1 MTGAGRSGP
10 DDPARRRHR
19 RRHRRRDPIT
29 ALVLRLTIVTVAVLL
44 LAAGAASW
52 LALRSFDP
60 LFQPELAR
68 KAQTVGGL
76 IVAQIDRGLGV
87 GIPLD
92 RMAGLDALL
101 SAEVGR
107 HDDIAYI
114 AVTDPDGR
122 IVAAAGSPLD
132 GLDGHAAV
140 PAGRLGGPADG
151 RLARGF
157 VDVAQPL
164 AVGGQGGGQGGW
176 PGASAGMLHLGI
188 DAAFL
193 AKASTDLALDVLSV
207 VIVSVLLIFEV
218 LQLVVNLAMR
228 RALTLRLLADR
239 VEEGDFRAALPQ
251 ASDPAETTGDRAVES
266 GLRAALDRVNDR
278 HAGLAA
284 QVAELRRRLG
294 ADDPRVG
301 RAEAGLA
308 ALAGRF
314 RFREAGAAEPPPLNL
329 VFLRLPVFLFC
340 LSEELS
346 RPFLPAYAK
355 SFAGELPW
363 LTPDMVVSL
372 PITLFM
378 LVWALSQPG
387 GARLSERWG
396 RARSF
401 TIGALLGAVSL
412 ALTAG
417 AGSLYELMLWRC
429 LTALGYGLVL
439 ITAQG
444 IVVDHTTPRNQA
456 AGMAMFIGA
465 LLAAGVCG
473 PVGGG
478 IIADRIGFRATFLLG
493 AVLALGAGLS
503 VSLLLL
509 RGRSTARRPD
519 GAGMRPALG
528 SALPLFRDLR
538 FSALMVL
545 SAIPTKIAA
554 TAFLFC
560 LVPLM
565 LTADGA
571 SKAEIGRVQMM
582 YFVAFILVSP
592 LAAGLSDRWQAR
604 RGFIAAG
611 GIGTLASCL
620 PILVTQAPWGA
631 PLAISLFG
639 LSQALV
645 GAPQLTL
652 VSQIA
657 RDGGLP
663 ETAAIGWYRLIE
675 RLGGA
680 LGPVAAMGV
689 AVATSYREAMLGI
702 GLLCGASAL
711 LFWILFRTRRPAAPA
726 VRPQEA

>member
-1 MTGAGRSGP
+1 MS
-10 DDPARRRHR
+10 DPTPNNPTKPAAKPAK
-19 RRHRRRDPIT
+19 RRDPIS
-29 ALVLRLTIVTVAVLL
+29 ALVLRLTIVTVAILL

-52 LALRSFDP
+52 LSLRSFDP

-76 IVAQIDRGLGV
+76 MGAQIDRGLGV
-87 GIPLD
+87 RIPLD

-101 SAEVGR
+101 AAEVER

-114 AVTDPDGR
+114 AVTDPAGR
-122 IVAAAGSPLD
+122 IVAAAGGPLAGITALSPD
-132 GLDGHAAV
+132 
-140 PAGRLGGPADG
+140 RLTGPADG

-157 VDVAQPL
+157 VDVERPL
-164 AVGGQGGGQGGW
+164 GDPASPAGALHVGVD
-176 PGASAGMLHLGI
+176 S
-188 DAAFL
+188 AFL

-228 RALTLRLLADR
+228 RVLTLRLLADR
-239 VEEGDFRAALPQ
+239 AEEGDFRATLPEIPGPL
-251 ASDPAETTGDRAVES
+251 AATEDRALES
-266 GLRAALDRVNDR
+266 GVRTALDGVNAR
-278 HAGLAA
+278 YAGLAA
-284 QVAELRRRLG
+284 RVAELRRRLG
-294 ADDPRVG
+294 GDDPRVG
-301 RAEAGLA
+301 RAEAGLS
-308 ALAGRF
+308 ALARRF
-314 RFREAGAAEPPPLNL
+314 RFRDPDTTRPPPTPLNL

-355 SFAGELPW
+355 SFAGEVPW

-378 LVWALSQPG
+378 LIWALSQPG
-387 GARLSERWG
+387 GARFSERWG
-396 RARSF
+396 RSRAF
-401 TIGALLGAVSL
+401 TIGALLGSVSL
-412 ALTAG
+412 ALTAF
-417 AGSLYELMLWRC
+417 AGSLAELMLWRC

-444 IVVDHTTPRNQA
+444 IVIDHTTPRNRA

-473 PVGGG
+473 PVSGG
-478 IIADRIGFRATFLLG
+478 IIADQVGFRATFLLG
-493 AVLALGAGLS
+493 ALLALGSGLS

-509 RGRSTARRPD
+509 RGR
-519 GAGMRPALG
+519 GAAQSAASAAARPAMG
-528 SALPLFRDLR
+528 SALPLFRDFR

-545 SAIPTKIAA
+545 SAIPTKIAS

-560 LVPLM
+560 LVPLL

-592 LAAGLSDRWQAR
+592 LAASLSDRWQAR
-604 RGFIAAG
+604 RGFIALG

-620 PILVTQAPWGA
+620 PIVATEALWGP
-631 PLAISLFG
+631 PLAIALFG
-639 LSQALV
+639 LAQALV

-680 LGPVAAMGV
+680 LGPVTAMAV

-711 LFWILFRTRRPAAPA
+711 LFWILFRTGRPATPA
-726 VRPQEA
+726 ARPQEA

>member
-1 MTGAGRSGP
+1 MTPAGHP
-10 DDPARRRHR
+10 NQRRRH
-19 RRHRRRDPIT
+19 DPVA

-52 LALRSFDP
+52 LSLRSFDR
-60 LFQPELAR
+60 LFQPELGR
-68 KAQTVGGL
+68 KAQTVGNM

-87 GIPLD
+87 RIPLD

-101 SAEVGR
+101 AAEVGR

-114 AVTDPDGR
+114 AVTDPAGR
-122 IVAAAGSPLD
+122 VVAAAGRPLD
-132 GLDGHAAV
+132 GIVSTNSPMPADRLEG
-140 PAGRLGGPADG
+140 PAGG
-151 RLARGF
+151 RLAPGF

-164 AVGGQGGGQGGW
+164 GQALSTTR
-176 PGASAGMLHLGI
+176 PGAGTLHLGI
-188 DAAFL
+188 DSAFL
-193 AKASTDLALDVLSV
+193 AKASTDLALDLLSV
-207 VIVSVLLIFEV
+207 VIVSVLLTFEV
-218 LQLVVNLAMR
+218 LQLVVVLVMR
-228 RALTLRLLADR
+228 RALTLRQLDER
-239 VEEGDFRAALPQ
+239 VEEGDFRATLP
-251 ASDPAETTGDRAVES
+251 AGAPPGPTGDRALEDGV
-266 GLRAALDRVNDR
+266 RTALDRVNAR
-278 HAGLAA
+278 YAGLAA
-284 QVAELRRRLG
+284 QMGELRRRLLDAG
-294 ADDPRVG
+294 VSVDDPRIG

-308 ALAGRF
+308 ALSRRF
-314 RFREAGAAEPPPLNL
+314 RFREAGAAPPPPLNL

-355 SFAGELPW
+355 SFAGEVPW
-363 LTPDMVVSL
+363 LTPDFVVSL

-378 LVWALSQPG
+378 LIWALSQPG
-387 GARLSERWG
+387 GARFSERWG

-401 TIGALLGAVSL
+401 TIGALLGAVGL

-417 AGSLYELMLWRC
+417 AGSLAELMLWRG

-444 IVVDHTTPRNQA
+444 IVVDHTTPRNRA
-456 AGMAMFIGA
+456 TGMAMFIGA

-478 IIADRIGFRATFLLG
+478 IIADRVGIRATFLLG
-493 AVLALGAGLS
+493 AVLALAAGLS
-503 VSLLLL
+503 VGLML
-509 RGRSTARRPD
+509 RGRVAACRPA
-519 GAGMRPALG
+519 GAGTGTGAGQGAGADMRPAMG
-528 SALPLFRDLR
+528 SVLPLFRDLR

-545 SAIPTKIAA
+545 SAVPTKIAS

-582 YFVAFILVSP
+582 YFVAFILISP
-592 LAAGLSDRWQAR
+592 LVAGLSDRWQAR

-620 PILVTQAPWGA
+620 PIVVTQAPWGA
-631 PLAISLFG
+631 PLAVALFG

-663 ETAAIGWYRLIE
+663 ETAAIGWYRLVE

-680 LGPVAAMGV
+680 LGPVAAMTV

-702 GLLCGASAL
+702 GLLCGASAVV
-711 LFWILFRTRRPAAPA
+711 FWILFRTRRPAAPA
-726 VRPQEA
+726 ARPQEA

>member
-1 MTGAGRSGP
+1 MTGKGKSSAAKAA
-10 DDPARRRHR
+10 PARQ
-19 RRHRRRDPIT
+19 RDPIS

-44 LAAGAASW
+44 VAAGAASW
-52 LALRSFDP
+52 LSLRSFDP

-76 IVAQIDRGLGV
+76 LAAQIDRGLGV
-87 GIPLD
+87 RIPLD

-101 SAEVGR
+101 AAEVDR

-114 AVTDPDGR
+114 AVTDPAGR
-122 IVAAAGSPLD
+122 IVATAGKPLA
-132 GLDGHAAV
+132 GLSSV
-140 PAGRLGGPADG
+140 PAGRLSGPADG
-151 RLARGF
+151 RLVSGF
-157 VDVAQPL
+157 VDVENPL
-164 AVGGQGGGQGGW
+164 GGT
-176 PGASAGMLHLGI
+176 GASAGALHVGI
-188 DAAFL
+188 DSAFL

-228 RALTLRLLADR
+228 RVLTLRLLADR
-239 VEEGDFRAALPQ
+239 AEEGDFRATLPVAPEPAGPQ
-251 ASDPAETTGDRAVES
+251 AAGANDDRALEGGV
-266 GLRAALDRVNDR
+266 RAALDGVNAR

-284 QVAELRRRLG
+284 RVAELRSRLG
-294 ADDPRVG
+294 DDDPRVG

-308 ALAGRF
+308 ALASRF
-314 RFREAGAAEPPPLNL
+314 RFRDPQSATPPPTPLNL

-355 SFAGELPW
+355 SFAGEVPW

-378 LVWALSQPG
+378 LIWALSQPG
-387 GARLSERWG
+387 GARFSERWG

-401 TIGALLGAVSL
+401 TIGALVGSVSL
-412 ALTAG
+412 ALTAY
-417 AGSLYELMLWRC
+417 AGSLFELMLWRC

-444 IVVDHTTPRNQA
+444 IVVDHTTPRNRA

-478 IIADRIGFRATFLLG
+478 IIADQAGFRATFLLG
-493 AVLALGAGLS
+493 AVLALGSGLS

-509 RGRSTARRPD
+509 RGRSA
-519 GAGMRPALG
+519 ARPAGAAPRPAMG
-528 SALPLFRDLR
+528 SALPLFRDFR

-545 SAIPTKIAA
+545 SAIPTKIAS

-560 LVPLM
+560 LVPLL

-571 SKAEIGRVQMM
+571 TKAEIGRVQMM

-592 LAAGLSDRWQAR
+592 LAASLSDRWQAR

-620 PILVTQAPWGA
+620 PIVATQALWGP
-631 PLAISLFG
+631 PLAIALFG

-657 RDGGLP
+657 REGGLQ

-680 LGPVAAMGV
+680 LGPVTAMAV

-711 LFWILFRTRRPAAPA
+711 LFWILFRTGRPATPA
-726 VRPQEA
+726 TRPQEA

>member
-1 MTGAGRSGP
+1 MTGKGQSSAAKAA
-10 DDPARRRHR
+10 PARQ
-19 RRHRRRDPIT
+19 RDPIS

-44 LAAGAASW
+44 VAAGAASW
-52 LALRSFDP
+52 LSLRSFDP

-76 IVAQIDRGLGV
+76 LAAQIDRGLGV
-87 GIPLD
+87 RIPLD

-101 SAEVGR
+101 AAEVDR

-114 AVTDPDGR
+114 AVTDPAGR
-122 IVAAAGSPLD
+122 IVATAGKPLA
-132 GLDGHAAV
+132 GLSSV
-140 PAGRLGGPADG
+140 PAGQLSGPADG
-151 RLARGF
+151 RLVSGF
-157 VDVAQPL
+157 VDVENPL
-164 AVGGQGGGQGGW
+164 GGT
-176 PGASAGMLHLGI
+176 GAAAGALHVGI
-188 DAAFL
+188 DSAFL

-228 RALTLRLLADR
+228 RVLTLRLLADR
-239 VEEGDFRAALPQ
+239 AEEGDFRATLPVIAEPAGTQ
-251 ASDPAETTGDRAVES
+251 AAGANDDRALEGGV
-266 GLRAALDRVNDR
+266 RAALDSVNAR

-284 QVAELRRRLG
+284 RVAELRHRLG
-294 ADDPRVG
+294 NDDPRVD

-314 RFREAGAAEPPPLNL
+314 RFRDPQSATPPPTPLNL

-355 SFAGELPW
+355 SFAGEVPW

-378 LVWALSQPG
+378 LIWALSQPG
-387 GARLSERWG
+387 GARFSERWG

-401 TIGALLGAVSL
+401 TIGALLGSVSL
-412 ALTAG
+412 ALTAY
-417 AGSLYELMLWRC
+417 AGSLFELMLWRC

-444 IVVDHTTPRNQA
+444 IVVDHTTPRNRA

-478 IIADRIGFRATFLLG
+478 IIADQAGFRATFLLG
-493 AVLALGAGLS
+493 AVLALGSGLS

-509 RGRSTARRPD
+509 RGRSA
-519 GAGMRPALG
+519 ARPAGAAPRPAMG
-528 SALPLFRDLR
+528 SALPLFRDFR

-545 SAIPTKIAA
+545 SAIPTKIAS

-560 LVPLM
+560 LVPLL

-571 SKAEIGRVQMM
+571 TKAEIGRVQMM

-592 LAAGLSDRWQAR
+592 LAASLSDRWQAR

-620 PILVTQAPWGA
+620 PIVATQALWGP
-631 PLAISLFG
+631 PLAIALFG

-657 RDGGLP
+657 REGGLQ

-680 LGPVAAMGV
+680 LGPVTAMAV

-711 LFWILFRTRRPAAPA
+711 LFWILFRTGRPATPA
-726 VRPQEA
+726 TRPQEA

>member
-1 MTGAGRSGP
+1 MTGKGQSSAAKAA
-10 DDPARRRHR
+10 PARQ
-19 RRHRRRDPIT
+19 RDPIS

-44 LAAGAASW
+44 VAAGAASW
-52 LALRSFDP
+52 LSLRSFDP

-76 IVAQIDRGLGV
+76 LAAQIDRGLGV
-87 GIPLD
+87 RIPLD

-101 SAEVGR
+101 AAEVDR

-114 AVTDPDGR
+114 AVTDPSGR
-122 IVAAAGSPLD
+122 IVATAGKPLA
-132 GLDGHAAV
+132 GLSSV
-140 PAGRLGGPADG
+140 PAGRLSGPADG
-151 RLARGF
+151 RLVSGF
-157 VDVAQPL
+157 VDVENPL
-164 AVGGQGGGQGGW
+164 GGT
-176 PGASAGMLHLGI
+176 GASAGALHVGI
-188 DAAFL
+188 DSAFL

-228 RALTLRLLADR
+228 RVLTLRLLADR
-239 VEEGDFRAALPQ
+239 AEEGDFRATLPVIPEPAGMQ
-251 ASDPAETTGDRAVES
+251 AVGANDDRALEGGV
-266 GLRAALDRVNDR
+266 RAALDSVNDR

-284 QVAELRRRLG
+284 RVAELRRRLG
-294 ADDPRVG
+294 NDDPRVD

-308 ALAGRF
+308 ALASRF
-314 RFREAGAAEPPPLNL
+314 RFRDPQSATPPPTPLNL

-355 SFAGELPW
+355 SFAGEVPW

-378 LVWALSQPG
+378 LIWALSQPG
-387 GARLSERWG
+387 GARFSERWG

-401 TIGALLGAVSL
+401 TIGALLGSVSL
-412 ALTAG
+412 ALTAY
-417 AGSLYELMLWRC
+417 AGSLFELMLWRC

-444 IVVDHTTPRNQA
+444 IVVDHTTPRNRA

-478 IIADRIGFRATFLLG
+478 IIADQAGFRATFLLG
-493 AVLALGAGLS
+493 AVLALGSGLS

-509 RGRSTARRPD
+509 RGRSA
-519 GAGMRPALG
+519 ARPASAAARPAMG
-528 SALPLFRDLR
+528 SALPLFRDFR

-545 SAIPTKIAA
+545 SAIPTKIAS

-560 LVPLM
+560 LVPLL

-571 SKAEIGRVQMM
+571 TKAEIGRVQMM

-592 LAAGLSDRWQAR
+592 LAASLSDRWQAR

-620 PILVTQAPWGA
+620 PIVATQALWGP
-631 PLAISLFG
+631 PLAIALFG

-657 RDGGLP
+657 REGGLQ

-680 LGPVAAMGV
+680 LGPVTAMAV

-711 LFWILFRTRRPAAPA
+711 LFWILFRTGRPATPA
-726 VRPQEA
+726 TRPQEA

>member
-1 MTGAGRSGP
+1 MS
-10 DDPARRRHR
+10 DPAPNNPMKSAAKPAK
-19 RRHRRRDPIT
+19 RRDPIS

-52 LALRSFDP
+52 LSLRSFDP

-76 IVAQIDRGLGV
+76 MGAQIDRGLGV
-87 GIPLD
+87 RIPLD

-101 SAEVGR
+101 AAEVER

-114 AVTDPDGR
+114 AVTDPAGR
-122 IVAAAGSPLD
+122 IVAAAGGPLAGITALSPD
-132 GLDGHAAV
+132 
-140 PAGRLGGPADG
+140 RLTGPADG

-157 VDVAQPL
+157 VDVQRPL
-164 AVGGQGGGQGGW
+164 GDPASPAGALHVGVD
-176 PGASAGMLHLGI
+176 S
-188 DAAFL
+188 AFL

-228 RALTLRLLADR
+228 RVLTLRLLADR
-239 VEEGDFRAALPQ
+239 AEEGDFRATLPEIPGPL
-251 ASDPAETTGDRAVES
+251 AATEDRALES
-266 GLRAALDRVNDR
+266 GVRTALDGVNAR
-278 HAGLAA
+278 YAGLAA
-284 QVAELRRRLG
+284 RVAELRRRLG
-294 ADDPRVG
+294 GDDPRVG
-301 RAEAGLA
+301 RAEAGLS
-308 ALAGRF
+308 ALARRF
-314 RFREAGAAEPPPLNL
+314 RFRDPDTTRPPPTPLNL

-355 SFAGELPW
+355 SFAGEVPW

-378 LVWALSQPG
+378 LIWALSQPG
-387 GARLSERWG
+387 GARFSERWG
-396 RARSF
+396 RSRAF
-401 TIGALLGAVSL
+401 TIGALLGSVSL
-412 ALTAG
+412 ALTAF
-417 AGSLYELMLWRC
+417 AGSLAELMLWRC

-444 IVVDHTTPRNQA
+444 IVIDHTTPRNRA
-456 AGMAMFIGA
+456 GGMAMFIGA

-473 PVGGG
+473 PVSGG
-478 IIADRIGFRATFLLG
+478 IIADQVGFRATFLLG
-493 AVLALGAGLS
+493 ALLALGSGLS

-509 RGRSTARRPD
+509 RGR
-519 GAGMRPALG
+519 GAAQSAASAAARPAMG
-528 SALPLFRDLR
+528 SALPLFRDFR

-545 SAIPTKIAA
+545 SAIPTKIAS

-560 LVPLM
+560 LVPLL

-571 SKAEIGRVQMM
+571 SKSEIGRVQMM

-592 LAAGLSDRWQAR
+592 LAASLSDRWQAR
-604 RGFIAAG
+604 RGFIALG

-620 PILVTQAPWGA
+620 PIVATEALWGP
-631 PLAISLFG
+631 PLAIALFG
-639 LSQALV
+639 LAQALV

-680 LGPVAAMGV
+680 LGPVTAMAV
-689 AVATSYREAMLGI
+689 AVATSYREAMLSI

-711 LFWILFRTRRPAAPA
+711 LFWILFRTGRPATPA
-726 VRPQEA
+726 ARPQEA

>member
-1 MTGAGRSGP
+1 MS
-10 DDPARRRHR
+10 DPARDTSAKPSANSTAKPA
-19 RRHRRRDPIT
+19 RRRDPIS

-52 LALRSFDP
+52 LSLRSFDP

-68 KAQTVGGL
+68 KAQTVGDLMG
-76 IVAQIDRGLGV
+76 AQIDRGLGV
-87 GIPLD
+87 RIPLD

-101 SAEVGR
+101 AAEVER

-114 AVTDPDGR
+114 AVTGPDGR
-122 IVAAAGSPLD
+122 IVAAAGGPLAGITALSPD
-132 GLDGHAAV
+132 
-140 PAGRLGGPADG
+140 RLTGPADG

-157 VDVAQPL
+157 VDVQRPL
-164 AVGGQGGGQGGW
+164 GDTGNPAGALHVGVD
-176 PGASAGMLHLGI
+176 S
-188 DAAFL
+188 AFL

-228 RALTLRLLADR
+228 RVLTLRLLADR
-239 VEEGDFRAALPQ
+239 AEEGDFRATLPEIPGPLA
-251 ASDPAETTGDRAVES
+251 ASEDRALES
-266 GLRAALDRVNDR
+266 GVRAALDGVNAR
-278 HAGLAA
+278 YAGLAA
-284 QVAELRRRLG
+284 RVAELRRRLG
-294 ADDPRVG
+294 GDDPRIG
-301 RAEAGLA
+301 RAEAGLS
-308 ALAGRF
+308 ALARRF
-314 RFREAGAAEPPPLNL
+314 RFRDPDSARPPPTPLNL

-355 SFAGELPW
+355 SFAGEVPW
-363 LTPDMVVSL
+363 LTPDLVVSL

-378 LVWALSQPG
+378 LIWALSQPG
-387 GARLSERWG
+387 GARFSERWG
-396 RARSF
+396 RSRAF
-401 TIGALLGAVSL
+401 TIGALLGSVSL
-412 ALTAG
+412 ALTAF
-417 AGSLYELMLWRC
+417 AGSLAELMLWRC

-444 IVVDHTTPRNQA
+444 IVIDHTTPRNRA

-473 PVGGG
+473 PVSGG
-478 IIADRIGFRATFLLG
+478 IIADQIGFRATFLLG
-493 AVLALGAGLS
+493 ALLALGSGLS

-509 RGRSTARRPD
+509 RGRGAAQSPA
-519 GAGMRPALG
+519 GAGAARPAMG
-528 SALPLFRDLR
+528 SALPLFRDVR

-545 SAIPTKIAA
+545 SAIPTKIAS

-560 LVPLM
+560 LVPLL

-592 LAAGLSDRWQAR
+592 LAASLSDRWQAR

-620 PILVTQAPWGA
+620 PIIATQSLWGP
-631 PLAISLFG
+631 PLAIALFG

-680 LGPVAAMGV
+680 LGPVTAMAV
-689 AVATSYREAMLGI
+689 AVATSYREAMLSI

-711 LFWILFRTRRPAAPA
+711 LFWILFRTGRPASPA
-726 VRPQEA
+726 ARPQEA

>member
-1 MTGAGRSGP
+1 MS
-10 DDPARRRHR
+10 DPARKASANPTAKPAK
-19 RRHRRRDPIT
+19 RRDPIS

-52 LALRSFDP
+52 LSLRSFDP

-76 IVAQIDRGLGV
+76 MGAQIDRGLGV
-87 GIPLD
+87 RIPLD

-101 SAEVGR
+101 AAEVER

-114 AVTDPDGR
+114 AVTDPAGR
-122 IVAAAGSPLD
+122 IVAAAGGPLAGITALSPD
-132 GLDGHAAV
+132 
-140 PAGRLGGPADG
+140 RLTGPADG

-157 VDVAQPL
+157 VDVQRPL
-164 AVGGQGGGQGGW
+164 GDAGTPAGALHVGVD
-176 PGASAGMLHLGI
+176 S
-188 DAAFL
+188 AFL

-228 RALTLRLLADR
+228 RVLTLRLLADR
-239 VEEGDFRAALPQ
+239 AEEGDFRATLPEIPGPLA
-251 ASDPAETTGDRAVES
+251 ASEDRALEGGV
-266 GLRAALDRVNDR
+266 RAALDSVNAR
-278 HAGLAA
+278 YAGLAA
-284 QVAELRRRLG
+284 RVAELRRRLG
-294 ADDPRVG
+294 GDDPRVG
-301 RAEAGLA
+301 RAEAGLS
-308 ALAGRF
+308 ALARRF
-314 RFREAGAAEPPPLNL
+314 RFRDPDSSRPPPTPLNL

-355 SFAGELPW
+355 SFAGEVPW

-378 LVWALSQPG
+378 LIWALSQPG
-387 GARLSERWG
+387 GARFSERWG
-396 RARSF
+396 RSRAF
-401 TIGALLGAVSL
+401 TIGALLGSVSL
-412 ALTAG
+412 ALTAF
-417 AGSLYELMLWRC
+417 AGSLAELMLWRC

-444 IVVDHTTPRNQA
+444 IVVDHTTPRNRA

-473 PVGGG
+473 PVSGG
-478 IIADRIGFRATFLLG
+478 IIADQIGFRATFLLG
-493 AVLALGAGLS
+493 ALLALGSGLS

-509 RGRSTARRPD
+509 RGR
-519 GAGMRPALG
+519 GAAQSAAGAAARPAMG
-528 SALPLFRDLR
+528 SALPLFRDFR

-545 SAIPTKIAA
+545 SAIPTKIAS

-560 LVPLM
+560 LVPLL

-592 LAAGLSDRWQAR
+592 LAASLSDRWQAR

-620 PILVTQAPWGA
+620 PIISTQALWGP
-631 PLAISLFG
+631 PLAIALFG

-680 LGPVAAMGV
+680 LGPVTAMAV

-711 LFWILFRTRRPAAPA
+711 LFWILFRTGRPATPA
-726 VRPQEA
+726 ARPQEA

>member
-1 MTGAGRSGP
+1 MS
-10 DDPARRRHR
+10 DPARNDYAKSAAKPAK
-19 RRHRRRDPIT
+19 RRDPIS

-52 LALRSFDP
+52 LSLRSFDP

-68 KAQTVGGL
+68 KAQTVGDLMG
-76 IVAQIDRGLGV
+76 AQIDRGLGV
-87 GIPLD
+87 RIPLD

-101 SAEVGR
+101 AAEVER

-114 AVTDPDGR
+114 AVTGPDGR
-122 IVAAAGSPLD
+122 IVAAAGGPLAGITALSPD
-132 GLDGHAAV
+132 
-140 PAGRLGGPADG
+140 RLTGPADG

-157 VDVAQPL
+157 VDVQRPL
-164 AVGGQGGGQGGW
+164 GDTASPAGALHVGVD
-176 PGASAGMLHLGI
+176 S
-188 DAAFL
+188 AFL

-228 RALTLRLLADR
+228 RVLTLRLLADR
-239 VEEGDFRAALPQ
+239 AEEGDFRATLPEIPGPL
-251 ASDPAETTGDRAVES
+251 AATEDRALEGGV
-266 GLRAALDRVNDR
+266 RAALDSVNAR
-278 HAGLAA
+278 YAGLAA
-284 QVAELRRRLG
+284 RVAELRRRLG
-294 ADDPRVG
+294 GDDPRVG
-301 RAEAGLA
+301 RAEAGLS
-308 ALAGRF
+308 ALVRRF
-314 RFREAGAAEPPPLNL
+314 RFRDPDSARPPPTPLNL

-355 SFAGELPW
+355 SFAGEVPW

-378 LVWALSQPG
+378 LIWALSQPG
-387 GARLSERWG
+387 GARFSERWG
-396 RARSF
+396 RSRAF
-401 TIGALLGAVSL
+401 TIGALLGSVSL
-412 ALTAG
+412 ALTAF
-417 AGSLYELMLWRC
+417 AGSLAELMLWRC

-444 IVVDHTTPRNQA
+444 IVIDHTSPRNRA

-473 PVGGG
+473 PVSGG
-478 IIADRIGFRATFLLG
+478 IIADQIGFRATFLLG
-493 AVLALGAGLS
+493 ALLALGSGLS

-509 RGRSTARRPD
+509 RGR
-519 GAGMRPALG
+519 GAAQSPCAAGAAAGAASRPAMG
-528 SALPLFRDLR
+528 SALPLFRDFR

-545 SAIPTKIAA
+545 SAIPTKIAS

-560 LVPLM
+560 LVPLL

-592 LAAGLSDRWQAR
+592 LAASLSDRWQAR

-620 PILVTQAPWGA
+620 PIIATQALWGP
-631 PLAISLFG
+631 PLAIALFG

-680 LGPVAAMGV
+680 LGPVTAMAV

-702 GLLCGASAL
+702 GLLCGVSAL
-711 LFWILFRTRRPAAPA
+711 LFWILFRTGRPASPA
-726 VRPQEA
+726 ARPQEA

>member
-1 MTGAGRSGP
+1 MTGKGQSSAAKAA
-10 DDPARRRHR
+10 PARQ
-19 RRHRRRDPIT
+19 RDPIS

-44 LAAGAASW
+44 VAAGAASW
-52 LALRSFDP
+52 LSLRSFDP

-76 IVAQIDRGLGV
+76 MAAQIDRGLGV
-87 GIPLD
+87 RIPLD
-92 RMAGLDALL
+92 RMTGLDALL
-101 SAEVGR
+101 AAEVDR

-114 AVTDPDGR
+114 AVTDPAGR
-122 IVAAAGSPLD
+122 IVATAGKPLA
-132 GLDGHAAV
+132 GLSSV
-140 PAGRLGGPADG
+140 PAGQLSGPADG
-151 RLARGF
+151 RLVSGF
-157 VDVAQPL
+157 VDVENPL
-164 AVGGQGGGQGGW
+164 GGTDAAA
-176 PGASAGMLHLGI
+176 GALHVGI
-188 DAAFL
+188 DSAFL

-228 RALTLRLLADR
+228 RVLTLRLLADR
-239 VEEGDFRAALPQ
+239 AEEGDFRATLPVI
-251 ASDPAETTGDRAVES
+251 AEPAGTQTAGANDDRALEGGV
-266 GLRAALDRVNDR
+266 RAALDSVNAR

-284 QVAELRRRLG
+284 RVAELRHRLG
-294 ADDPRVG
+294 NDDPRVD

-308 ALAGRF
+308 ALASRF
-314 RFREAGAAEPPPLNL
+314 RFRDPQSATPPPTPLNL

-355 SFAGELPW
+355 SFAGEVPW

-378 LVWALSQPG
+378 LIWALSQPG
-387 GARLSERWG
+387 GARFSERWG
-396 RARSF
+396 RSRAF
-401 TIGALLGAVSL
+401 TIGALLGSVSL
-412 ALTAG
+412 ALTAF
-417 AGSLYELMLWRC
+417 AGSLAELMLWRC

-444 IVVDHTTPRNQA
+444 IVVDHTTPRNRA

-473 PVGGG
+473 PVSGG
-478 IIADRIGFRATFLLG
+478 IIADQIGFRATFLLG
-493 AVLALGAGLS
+493 ALLALGSGLS

-509 RGRSTARRPD
+509 RGRGAAQSPA
-519 GAGMRPALG
+519 GAGAAARPAMG
-528 SALPLFRDLR
+528 SALPLFRDFR

-545 SAIPTKIAA
+545 SAIPTKIAS

-560 LVPLM
+560 LVPLL

-592 LAAGLSDRWQAR
+592 LAASLSDRWQAR

-620 PILVTQAPWGA
+620 PIVATQALWGP
-631 PLAISLFG
+631 PLAIALFG

-680 LGPVAAMGV
+680 LGPVTAMAV

-711 LFWILFRTRRPAAPA
+711 LFWILFRTGRPATPA
-726 VRPQEA
+726 ARPQEA

>member
-1 MTGAGRSGP
+1 MTGKGQSSAAKAA
-10 DDPARRRHR
+10 PARQ
-19 RRHRRRDPIT
+19 RDPIS

-44 LAAGAASW
+44 VAAGAASW
-52 LALRSFDP
+52 LSLRSFDP

-76 IVAQIDRGLGV
+76 LAAQIDRGLGV
-87 GIPLD
+87 RIPLD

-101 SAEVGR
+101 AAEVDR

-114 AVTDPDGR
+114 AVTDPGGR
-122 IVAAAGSPLD
+122 IVATAGKPLA
-132 GLDGHAAV
+132 GLSSV
-140 PAGRLGGPADG
+140 PAGQLSGPADG
-151 RLARGF
+151 RLVSGF
-157 VDVAQPL
+157 VDVENPL
-164 AVGGQGGGQGGW
+164 GGTDAAA
-176 PGASAGMLHLGI
+176 GALHVGI
-188 DAAFL
+188 DSAFL

-228 RALTLRLLADR
+228 RVLTLRLLADR
-239 VEEGDFRAALPQ
+239 AEEGDFRATLPVIAEPAGTQ
-251 ASDPAETTGDRAVES
+251 AAGANDDRALEGGV
-266 GLRAALDRVNDR
+266 RAALDSVNAR

-284 QVAELRRRLG
+284 RVAELRHRLG
-294 ADDPRVG
+294 NDDPRVD

-308 ALAGRF
+308 ALASRF
-314 RFREAGAAEPPPLNL
+314 RFRDPQSATPPPTPLNL

-355 SFAGELPW
+355 SFAGEVPW

-378 LVWALSQPG
+378 LIWALSQPG
-387 GARLSERWG
+387 GARFSEHWG

-401 TIGALLGAVSL
+401 TIGALLGSVSL
-412 ALTAG
+412 ALTAY
-417 AGSLYELMLWRC
+417 AGSLFELMLWRC

-444 IVVDHTTPRNQA
+444 IVVDHTTPRNRA

-478 IIADRIGFRATFLLG
+478 IIADQAGFRATFLLG
-493 AVLALGAGLS
+493 AVLALGSGLS

-509 RGRSTARRPD
+509 RGRSA
-519 GAGMRPALG
+519 ARPAGAAPRPAMG
-528 SALPLFRDLR
+528 SALPLFRDFR

-545 SAIPTKIAA
+545 SAIPTKIAS

-560 LVPLM
+560 LVPLL

-571 SKAEIGRVQMM
+571 TKAEIGRVQMM

-592 LAAGLSDRWQAR
+592 LAASLSDRWQAR

-620 PILVTQAPWGA
+620 PIVATQALWGP
-631 PLAISLFG
+631 PLAIALFG

-657 RDGGLP
+657 REGGLQ

-680 LGPVAAMGV
+680 LGPVTAMAV

-711 LFWILFRTRRPAAPA
+711 LFWILFRTGRPATPA
-726 VRPQEA
+726 TRPQEA

>member
-1 MTGAGRSGP
+1 MTGKGQSSAAKAA
-10 DDPARRRHR
+10 PARQ
-19 RRHRRRDPIT
+19 RDPIS

-44 LAAGAASW
+44 VAAGAASW
-52 LALRSFDP
+52 LSLRSFDP

-76 IVAQIDRGLGV
+76 LAAQIDRGLGV
-87 GIPLD
+87 RIPLD

-101 SAEVGR
+101 AAEVDR

-114 AVTDPDGR
+114 AVTDPAGR
-122 IVAAAGSPLD
+122 IVATAGKPLA
-132 GLDGHAAV
+132 GLSSV
-140 PAGRLGGPADG
+140 PAGQLSGPADG
-151 RLARGF
+151 RLVSGF
-157 VDVAQPL
+157 VDVENPL
-164 AVGGQGGGQGGW
+164 GGT
-176 PGASAGMLHLGI
+176 GAAAGALHVGI
-188 DAAFL
+188 DSAFL

-228 RALTLRLLADR
+228 RVLTLRLLADR
-239 VEEGDFRAALPQ
+239 AEEGDFRATLPVIAEPAGTQ
-251 ASDPAETTGDRAVES
+251 AAGANDDRALEGGV
-266 GLRAALDRVNDR
+266 RAALDSVNAR

-284 QVAELRRRLG
+284 RVAELRRRLG
-294 ADDPRVG
+294 NDDPRVD

-308 ALAGRF
+308 ALASRF
-314 RFREAGAAEPPPLNL
+314 RFRDPQSATPPPTPLNL

-355 SFAGELPW
+355 SFAGEVPW

-378 LVWALSQPG
+378 LIWALSQPG
-387 GARLSERWG
+387 GARFSERWG

-401 TIGALLGAVSL
+401 TIGALLGSVSL
-412 ALTAG
+412 ALTAY
-417 AGSLYELMLWRC
+417 AGSLFELMLWRC

-444 IVVDHTTPRNQA
+444 IVVDHTTPRNRA

-478 IIADRIGFRATFLLG
+478 IIADQAGFRATFLLG
-493 AVLALGAGLS
+493 AVLALGSGLS

-509 RGRSTARRPD
+509 RGRSA
-519 GAGMRPALG
+519 ARPAGAAPRPAMG
-528 SALPLFRDLR
+528 SALPLFRDFR

-545 SAIPTKIAA
+545 SAIPTKIAS

-560 LVPLM
+560 LVPLL

-571 SKAEIGRVQMM
+571 TKAEIGRVQMM

-592 LAAGLSDRWQAR
+592 LAASLSDRWQAR

-620 PILVTQAPWGA
+620 PIVATQALWGP
-631 PLAISLFG
+631 PLAIALFG

-657 RDGGLP
+657 REGGLQ

-680 LGPVAAMGV
+680 LGPVTAMAV

-711 LFWILFRTRRPAAPA
+711 LFWILFRTGRPATPA
-726 VRPQEA
+726 TRPQEA

>member
-1 MTGAGRSGP
+1 MS
-10 DDPARRRHR
+10 DPAPNNPMKSAAKPAK
-19 RRHRRRDPIT
+19 RRDPIS

-52 LALRSFDP
+52 LSLRSFDP

-68 KAQTVGGL
+68 KAQTVGDLMG
-76 IVAQIDRGLGV
+76 AQIDRGLGV
-87 GIPLD
+87 RIPLD

-101 SAEVGR
+101 AAEVER

-114 AVTDPDGR
+114 AVTDPAGR
-122 IVAAAGSPLD
+122 IVAAAGGPLAGITALSPD
-132 GLDGHAAV
+132 
-140 PAGRLGGPADG
+140 RLTGPAEG

-157 VDVAQPL
+157 VDVQRPL
-164 AVGGQGGGQGGW
+164 GDTANPAGALHVGVD
-176 PGASAGMLHLGI
+176 S
-188 DAAFL
+188 AFL

-228 RALTLRLLADR
+228 RVLTLRLLADR
-239 VEEGDFRAALPQ
+239 AEEGDFRATLPEIPGPL
-251 ASDPAETTGDRAVES
+251 AATEDRALES
-266 GLRAALDRVNDR
+266 GVRTALDGVNGR
-278 HAGLAA
+278 YAGLAA
-284 QVAELRRRLG
+284 RVAELRRRLG
-294 ADDPRVG
+294 GDDPRVG
-301 RAEAGLA
+301 RAEAGLS
-308 ALAGRF
+308 ALARSF
-314 RFREAGAAEPPPLNL
+314 RFRDPDTTRPPPTPLNL

-355 SFAGELPW
+355 SFAGEVPW

-378 LVWALSQPG
+378 LIWALSQPG
-387 GARLSERWG
+387 GARFSERWG
-396 RARSF
+396 RSRAF
-401 TIGALLGAVSL
+401 TIGALLGSVSL
-412 ALTAG
+412 ALTAF
-417 AGSLYELMLWRC
+417 AGSLAELMLWRC

-444 IVVDHTTPRNQA
+444 IVIDHTTPRNRA
-456 AGMAMFIGA
+456 GGMAMFIGA

-473 PVGGG
+473 PVSGG
-478 IIADRIGFRATFLLG
+478 IIADQVGFRATFLLG
-493 AVLALGAGLS
+493 ALLALGSGLS

-509 RGRSTARRPD
+509 RGR
-519 GAGMRPALG
+519 GAAQSAASAAARPAMG
-528 SALPLFRDLR
+528 SALPLFRDFR

-545 SAIPTKIAA
+545 SAIPTKIAS

-560 LVPLM
+560 LVPLL

-571 SKAEIGRVQMM
+571 SKSEIGRVQMM

-592 LAAGLSDRWQAR
+592 LAASLSDRWQAR
-604 RGFIAAG
+604 RGFIALG

-620 PILVTQAPWGA
+620 PIVATEALWGP
-631 PLAISLFG
+631 PLAIALFG
-639 LSQALV
+639 LAQALV

-680 LGPVAAMGV
+680 LGPVTAMAV
-689 AVATSYREAMLGI
+689 AVATSYREAMLSI

-711 LFWILFRTRRPAAPA
+711 LFWILFRTGRPATPA
-726 VRPQEA
+726 ARPQEA

>member
-1 MTGAGRSGP
+1 MTRDGKAVSKP
-10 DDPARRRHR
+10 K
-19 RRHRRRDPIT
+19 RDPIS

-52 LALRSFDP
+52 LSLRSFDP

-76 IVAQIDRGLGV
+76 IGAQIDRGLGV
-87 GIPLD
+87 RIPLN
-92 RMAGLDALL
+92 RMTGLDALL
-101 SAEVGR
+101 AAEVER

-114 AVTDPDGR
+114 AVTDPVGH
-122 IVAAAGSPLD
+122 IVAAAGKPLA
-132 GLDGHAAV
+132 GIAAV
-140 PAGRLGGPADG
+140 PAERLTGPADG

-157 VDVAQPL
+157 IDVERPLLAAAAAGEPAGALHVGVD
-164 AVGGQGGGQGGW
+164 
-176 PGASAGMLHLGI
+176 S
-188 DAAFL
+188 AFL

-228 RALTLRLLADR
+228 RVLTLRLLADR
-239 VEEGDFRAALPQ
+239 AEEGDFRATLPAVSGSAGQ
-251 ASDPAETTGDRAVES
+251 AAATAAATDDRALETGV
-266 GLRAALDRVNDR
+266 RAALDGVNAR
-278 HAGLAA
+278 YAGLAA
-284 QVAELRRRLG
+284 RVAELRRRLG
-294 ADDPRVG
+294 NDDPRVD
-301 RAEAGLA
+301 RAEAGLT

-314 RFREAGAAEPPPLNL
+314 RFRDPASTSPPPAPLNL

-355 SFAGELPW
+355 SFADEVPW

-378 LVWALSQPG
+378 LIWALSQPG
-387 GARLSERWG
+387 GARFSERWG

-401 TIGALLGAVSL
+401 AVGALLGSVSL
-412 ALTAG
+412 ALTAS
-417 AGSLYELMLWRC
+417 AGSLFELMLWRC

-444 IVVDHTTPRNQA
+444 IVVDHSTPRNRA

-478 IIADRIGFRATFLLG
+478 IIADQIGFRATFLLG
-493 AVLALGAGLS
+493 AALALGAGLS

-509 RGRSTARRPD
+509 RGRGAARPPA
-519 GAGMRPALG
+519 GAAPRPAMG

-545 SAIPTKIAA
+545 SAIPTKIAS

-560 LVPLM
+560 LVPLL

-571 SKAEIGRVQMM
+571 TKAEIGRVQMM

-592 LAAGLSDRWQAR
+592 LAASLSDRWQAR

-620 PILVTQAPWGA
+620 PIVATDALWGP
-631 PLAISLFG
+631 PLAIALFG

-657 RDGGLP
+657 REGGLQ

-680 LGPVAAMGV
+680 LGPVTAMAV

-711 LFWILFRTRRPAAPA
+711 LFWILFRTGRPATPA
-726 VRPQEA
+726 SRPQEA

>member
-1 MTGAGRSGP
+1 MS
-10 DDPARRRHR
+10 DPARKASANPTAKPAK
-19 RRHRRRDPIT
+19 RRDPIS

-52 LALRSFDP
+52 LSLRSFDP

-76 IVAQIDRGLGV
+76 MGAQIDRGLGV
-87 GIPLD
+87 RIPLD

-101 SAEVGR
+101 AAEVER

-114 AVTDPDGR
+114 AVTDPAGR
-122 IVAAAGSPLD
+122 IVAAAGGPLAGITALSPD
-132 GLDGHAAV
+132 
-140 PAGRLGGPADG
+140 RLTGPADG

-157 VDVAQPL
+157 VDVQRPL
-164 AVGGQGGGQGGW
+164 GDAGTPAGALHVGVD
-176 PGASAGMLHLGI
+176 S
-188 DAAFL
+188 AFL

-228 RALTLRLLADR
+228 RVLTLRLLADR
-239 VEEGDFRAALPQ
+239 AEEGDFRATLPEIPGPLA
-251 ASDPAETTGDRAVES
+251 ASEDRALEGGV
-266 GLRAALDRVNDR
+266 RAALDSVNAR
-278 HAGLAA
+278 YAGLAA
-284 QVAELRRRLG
+284 RVAELRRRLG
-294 ADDPRVG
+294 GDDPRVG
-301 RAEAGLA
+301 RAEAGLS
-308 ALAGRF
+308 ALARRF
-314 RFREAGAAEPPPLNL
+314 RFRDPDSSRPPPTPLNL

-355 SFAGELPW
+355 SFAGEVPW

-378 LVWALSQPG
+378 LIWALSQPG
-387 GARLSERWG
+387 GARFSERWG
-396 RARSF
+396 RSRAF
-401 TIGALLGAVSL
+401 TIGALLGSVSL
-412 ALTAG
+412 VLTAF
-417 AGSLYELMLWRC
+417 AGSLAELMLWRC

-444 IVVDHTTPRNQA
+444 IVIDHTTPRNRA

-473 PVGGG
+473 PVSGG
-478 IIADRIGFRATFLLG
+478 IIADQVGFRATFLLG
-493 AVLALGAGLS
+493 ALLALSSGLS

-509 RGRSTARRPD
+509 RGR
-519 GAGMRPALG
+519 GAAQSAAGAAARPAMG
-528 SALPLFRDLR
+528 SALPLFRDFR

-545 SAIPTKIAA
+545 SAIPTKIAS

-560 LVPLM
+560 LVPLL

-592 LAAGLSDRWQAR
+592 LAASLSDRWQAR

-620 PILVTQAPWGA
+620 PIIATQALWGP
-631 PLAISLFG
+631 PLAIALFG

-680 LGPVAAMGV
+680 LGPVTAMAV

-711 LFWILFRTRRPAAPA
+711 LFWILFRTGRPATPA
-726 VRPQEA
+726 ARPQEA

>member
-1 MTGAGRSGP
+1 MTGKGQSGAAKAA
-10 DDPARRRHR
+10 PARQ
-19 RRHRRRDPIT
+19 RDPIS

-44 LAAGAASW
+44 VAAGAASW
-52 LALRSFDP
+52 LSLRSFDP

-76 IVAQIDRGLGV
+76 LAAQIDRGLGV
-87 GIPLD
+87 RIPLD

-101 SAEVGR
+101 AAEVDR

-114 AVTDPDGR
+114 AVTDPAGH
-122 IVAAAGSPLD
+122 IVATAGKPLA
-132 GLDGHAAV
+132 GLSSV
-140 PAGRLGGPADG
+140 PAGRLSGPADG
-151 RLARGF
+151 RLVSGF
-157 VDVAQPL
+157 VDVENPL
-164 AVGGQGGGQGGW
+164 GGTD
-176 PGASAGMLHLGI
+176 AAAGTLHVGI
-188 DAAFL
+188 DSAFL

-228 RALTLRLLADR
+228 RVLTLRLLADR
-239 VEEGDFRAALPQ
+239 AEEGDFRATLPVIAEPAGTQ
-251 ASDPAETTGDRAVES
+251 AAGANDDRALEGGV
-266 GLRAALDRVNDR
+266 RAALDSVNAR

-284 QVAELRRRLG
+284 RVAELRHRLG
-294 ADDPRVG
+294 NDDPRVD

-308 ALAGRF
+308 ALASRF
-314 RFREAGAAEPPPLNL
+314 RFRDPQSATPPPTPLNL

-355 SFAGELPW
+355 SFAGEVPW

-378 LVWALSQPG
+378 LIWALSQPG
-387 GARLSERWG
+387 GARFSERWG

-401 TIGALLGAVSL
+401 TIGALLGSVSL
-412 ALTAG
+412 ALTAY
-417 AGSLYELMLWRC
+417 AGSLFELMLWRC

-444 IVVDHTTPRNQA
+444 IVVDHTTPRNRA

-478 IIADRIGFRATFLLG
+478 IIADQAGFRATFLLG
-493 AVLALGAGLS
+493 AVLALGSGLS

-509 RGRSTARRPD
+509 RGRSA
-519 GAGMRPALG
+519 ARPAGAAPRPAMG
-528 SALPLFRDLR
+528 SALPLFRDFR

-545 SAIPTKIAA
+545 SAIPTKIAS

-560 LVPLM
+560 LVPLL

-571 SKAEIGRVQMM
+571 TKAEIGRVQMM

-592 LAAGLSDRWQAR
+592 LAASLSDRWQAR

-620 PILVTQAPWGA
+620 PIVATQALWGP
-631 PLAISLFG
+631 PLAIALFG

-657 RDGGLP
+657 REGGLQ

-680 LGPVAAMGV
+680 LGPVTAMAV

-711 LFWILFRTRRPAAPA
+711 LFWILFRTGRPATPA
-726 VRPQEA
+726 TRPQEA

>member
-1 MTGAGRSGP
+1 MS
-10 DDPARRRHR
+10 DPARKASANPTAKPAK
-19 RRHRRRDPIT
+19 RRDPIS

-52 LALRSFDP
+52 LSLRSFDP

-76 IVAQIDRGLGV
+76 MGAQIDRGLGV
-87 GIPLD
+87 RIPLD

-101 SAEVGR
+101 AAEVER

-114 AVTDPDGR
+114 AVTDPAGR
-122 IVAAAGSPLD
+122 IVAAAGGPLAGITALSPD
-132 GLDGHAAV
+132 
-140 PAGRLGGPADG
+140 RLTGPADG

-157 VDVAQPL
+157 VDVQRPL
-164 AVGGQGGGQGGW
+164 GDAGTPAGALHVGVD
-176 PGASAGMLHLGI
+176 S
-188 DAAFL
+188 AFL

-228 RALTLRLLADR
+228 RVLTLRLLADR
-239 VEEGDFRAALPQ
+239 AEEGDFRATLPEIPGPLA
-251 ASDPAETTGDRAVES
+251 ASEDRALEGGV
-266 GLRAALDRVNDR
+266 RAALDSVNAR
-278 HAGLAA
+278 YAGLAA
-284 QVAELRRRLG
+284 RVAELRRRLG
-294 ADDPRVG
+294 GDDPRVG
-301 RAEAGLA
+301 RAEAGLS
-308 ALAGRF
+308 ALARRF
-314 RFREAGAAEPPPLNL
+314 RFRDPDSSRPPPTPLNL

-355 SFAGELPW
+355 SFAGEVPW

-378 LVWALSQPG
+378 LIWALSQPG
-387 GARLSERWG
+387 GARFSERWG
-396 RARSF
+396 RSRAF
-401 TIGALLGAVSL
+401 TIGALLGSVSL
-412 ALTAG
+412 ALTAF
-417 AGSLYELMLWRC
+417 AGSLAELMLWRC

-444 IVVDHTTPRNQA
+444 IVVDHTTPRNRA

-473 PVGGG
+473 PVSGG
-478 IIADRIGFRATFLLG
+478 IIADQVGFRATFLLG
-493 AVLALGAGLS
+493 ALLALGSGLS

-509 RGRSTARRPD
+509 RGR
-519 GAGMRPALG
+519 GAAQSAAGAAARPAMG
-528 SALPLFRDLR
+528 SALPLFRDFR

-545 SAIPTKIAA
+545 SAIPTKIAS

-560 LVPLM
+560 LVPLL

-592 LAAGLSDRWQAR
+592 LAASLSDRWQAR

-620 PILVTQAPWGA
+620 PIIATQALWGP
-631 PLAISLFG
+631 PLAIALFG

-680 LGPVAAMGV
+680 LGPVTAMAV

-711 LFWILFRTRRPAAPA
+711 LFWILFRTGRPATPA
-726 VRPQEA
+726 ARPQEA

>member
-1 MTGAGRSGP
+1 MSDANRDRPAATSAAAGK
-10 DDPARRRHR
+10 PAS
-19 RRHRRRDPIT
+19 RRDPIS

-44 LAAGAASW
+44 LAAGGASW
-52 LALRSFDP
+52 LSLRSFDP

-68 KAQTVGGL
+68 KAETVGDL
-76 IVAQIDRGLGV
+76 LAAQIDRGLTAR
-87 GIPLD
+87 IPLE
-92 RMAGLDALL
+92 RMPGLDALFA
-101 SAEVGR
+101 AEVGR
-107 HDDIAYI
+107 HEDIAYI
-114 AVTDPDGR
+114 AVTDPAGR
-122 IVAAAGSPLD
+122 IVASAGRPLA
-132 GLDGHAAV
+132 GMPVGSAAV
-140 PAGRLGGPADG
+140 PADRLAGPAAD
-151 RLARGF
+151 RLATGF
-157 VDVAQPL
+157 VDVDRRLGSAAAASGVL
-164 AVGGQGGGQGGW
+164 HVGVD
-176 PGASAGMLHLGI
+176 S
-188 DAAFL
+188 AFL

-207 VIVSVLLIFEV
+207 VIVSILLIFEV

-228 RALTLRLLADR
+228 RVLTLRLLADR
-239 VEEGDFRAALPQ
+239 AEEGDFRAGLPEVR
-251 ASDPAETTGDRAVES
+251 AAGRGGDDRAVERGMS
-266 GLRAALDRVNDR
+266 GALDAVNAR
-278 HAGLAA
+278 HAGLSAR
-284 QVAELRRRLG
+284 VAELRRRLG

-308 ALAGRF
+308 AVARRF
-314 RFREAGAAEPPPLNL
+314 RFRDPNAAGAAPTPLNL

-355 SFAGELPW
+355 SFAGEVPW

-378 LVWALSQPG
+378 LIWALSQPG
-387 GARLSERWG
+387 GARFSERWG

-401 TIGALLGAVSL
+401 TIGALLGSVSL
-412 ALTAG
+412 ALTAF
-417 AGSLYELMLWRC
+417 AGSLFELMLWRC

-444 IVVDHTTPRNQA
+444 IVVDHSTPRNRA

-473 PVGGG
+473 PVSGG
-478 IIADRIGFRATFLLG
+478 IIADQVGSRATFLLG
-493 AVLALGAGLS
+493 AVLALCSGLS

-509 RGRSTARRPD
+509 RGRGAAPAGAARPPM
-519 GAGMRPALG
+519 GG
-528 SALPLFRDLR
+528 ALPLFRDFR

-545 SAIPTKIAA
+545 SAIPTKIAS

-560 LVPLM
+560 LVPLL

-592 LAAGLSDRWQAR
+592 LAASLSDRWQAR

-620 PILVTQAPWGA
+620 PIIATQELWGP
-631 PLAISLFG
+631 PLAIALFG

-657 RDGGLP
+657 REGGLP

-680 LGPVAAMGV
+680 LGPVTAMAV

-711 LFWILFRTRRPAAPA
+711 LFWILFRTGHPPAPAA
-726 VRPQEA
+726 RPQEA

>member
-1 MTGAGRSGP
+1 MIGKGQSSAAKAA
-10 DDPARRRHR
+10 PARQ
-19 RRHRRRDPIT
+19 RDPIS

-44 LAAGAASW
+44 VAAGAASW
-52 LALRSFDP
+52 LSLRSFDP

-76 IVAQIDRGLGV
+76 LAAQIDRGLGV
-87 GIPLD
+87 RIPLD

-101 SAEVGR
+101 AAEVDR
-107 HDDIAYI
+107 HEDIAYI
-114 AVTDPDGR
+114 AVTDPAGR
-122 IVAAAGSPLD
+122 IVATAGKPLA
-132 GLDGHAAV
+132 GLSSV
-140 PAGRLGGPADG
+140 PAGRLSGPADG
-151 RLARGF
+151 RLVSGF
-157 VDVAQPL
+157 VDVENPL
-164 AVGGQGGGQGGW
+164 GGT
-176 PGASAGMLHLGI
+176 GASAGALHLGI
-188 DAAFL
+188 DSAFL

-228 RALTLRLLADR
+228 RVLTLRLLADR
-239 VEEGDFRAALPQ
+239 AEEGDFRATLPVIPGPAGTQ
-251 ASDPAETTGDRAVES
+251 ASGANDDRALEGGV
-266 GLRAALDRVNDR
+266 RAALDGVNAR

-284 QVAELRRRLG
+284 RVAELRRRLG
-294 ADDPRVG
+294 DDDPRVG

-308 ALAGRF
+308 ALANRF
-314 RFREAGAAEPPPLNL
+314 RFRAPQSATPPPTPLNL

-355 SFAGELPW
+355 SFAGEVPW

-378 LVWALSQPG
+378 LIWALSQPG
-387 GARLSERWG
+387 GARFSERWG

-401 TIGALLGAVSL
+401 TIGALLGSVSL
-412 ALTAG
+412 ALTAY

-444 IVVDHTTPRNQA
+444 IVVDHTTPRNRA

-478 IIADRIGFRATFLLG
+478 IIADQVGFRATFLLG
-493 AVLALGAGLS
+493 AVLALGSGLS

-509 RGRSTARRPD
+509 RGRSA
-519 GAGMRPALG
+519 ARPAGAAPRPAMG
-528 SALPLFRDLR
+528 SALPLFRDFR

-545 SAIPTKIAA
+545 SAIPTKIAS

-560 LVPLM
+560 LVPLL
-565 LTADGA
+565 LTANGA
-571 SKAEIGRVQMM
+571 TKAEIGRVQMM

-592 LAAGLSDRWQAR
+592 LAASLSDRWQAR

-611 GIGTLASCL
+611 GIGTLVSCL
-620 PILVTQAPWGA
+620 PILATEALWGP
-631 PLAISLFG
+631 PLAIALFG

-657 RDGGLP
+657 REGGLQ

-680 LGPVAAMGV
+680 LGPVTAMAV

-711 LFWILFRTRRPAAPA
+711 LFWILFRTGRPATPA
-726 VRPQEA
+726 TRPQEA

>member
-1 MTGAGRSGP
+1 MS
-10 DDPARRRHR
+10 DPARNVYAKSAAKPAK
-19 RRHRRRDPIT
+19 RRDPIS

-52 LALRSFDP
+52 LSLRSFDP

-68 KAQTVGGL
+68 KAQTVGDLMG
-76 IVAQIDRGLGV
+76 AQIDRGLGV
-87 GIPLD
+87 RIPLD

-101 SAEVGR
+101 TAEVER

-114 AVTDPDGR
+114 AVTGPDGR
-122 IVAAAGSPLD
+122 IVAAAGGPLAGITALSPD
-132 GLDGHAAV
+132 
-140 PAGRLGGPADG
+140 RLTGPADG

-157 VDVAQPL
+157 VDVQRPL
-164 AVGGQGGGQGGW
+164 GDTASPAGALHVGVD
-176 PGASAGMLHLGI
+176 S
-188 DAAFL
+188 AFL

-228 RALTLRLLADR
+228 RVLTLRLLADR
-239 VEEGDFRAALPQ
+239 AEEGDFRATLPEIPGPL
-251 ASDPAETTGDRAVES
+251 AATEDRALEGGVC
-266 GLRAALDRVNDR
+266 AALDSVNAR
-278 HAGLAA
+278 YVGLAA
-284 QVAELRRRLG
+284 RVAELRRRLG
-294 ADDPRVG
+294 GDDPRVG
-301 RAEAGLA
+301 RAEAGLS
-308 ALAGRF
+308 ALVRRF
-314 RFREAGAAEPPPLNL
+314 RFRDPDSARPPPTPLNL

-355 SFAGELPW
+355 SFAGEVPW

-378 LVWALSQPG
+378 LIWALSQPG
-387 GARLSERWG
+387 GARFSERWG
-396 RARSF
+396 RSRAF
-401 TIGALLGAVSL
+401 TIGALLGSVSL
-412 ALTAG
+412 ALTAF
-417 AGSLYELMLWRC
+417 AGSLAELMLWRC

-444 IVVDHTTPRNQA
+444 IVIDHTSPRNRA

-473 PVGGG
+473 PVSGG
-478 IIADRIGFRATFLLG
+478 IIADQIGFRATFLLG
-493 AVLALGAGLS
+493 ALLALGSGLS

-509 RGRSTARRPD
+509 RGRGAAQSPC
-519 GAGMRPALG
+519 GAGAAAGAASRPAMG
-528 SALPLFRDLR
+528 SALPLFRDFR

-545 SAIPTKIAA
+545 SAIPTKIAS

-560 LVPLM
+560 LVPLL

-592 LAAGLSDRWQAR
+592 LAASLSDRWQAR

-620 PILVTQAPWGA
+620 PIIATQALWGP
-631 PLAISLFG
+631 PLAIALFG

-680 LGPVAAMGV
+680 LGPVTAMAV

-702 GLLCGASAL
+702 GLLCGVSAL
-711 LFWILFRTRRPAAPA
+711 LFWILFRTGRPASPA
-726 VRPQEA
+726 ARPQEA

>member
-1 MTGAGRSGP
+1 MSDATRNAASSTPGSAT
-10 DDPARRRHR
+10 PAAKPKGG
-19 RRHRRRDPIT
+19 RDPIS

-44 LAAGAASW
+44 VAAGAASW
-52 LALRSFDP
+52 LSLRSFDP

-76 IVAQIDRGLGV
+76 MAAQVDRGLGV
-87 GIPLD
+87 RIPLN
-92 RMAGLDALL
+92 RMTGLDALL
-101 SAEVGR
+101 AEEVSR

-114 AVTDPDGR
+114 AVTDPAGR
-122 IVAAAGSPLD
+122 IVASAGAPLAGMTALAAD
-132 GLDGHAAV
+132 
-140 PAGRLGGPADG
+140 RLAGPADG
-151 RLARGF
+151 RLASGF
-157 VDVAQPL
+157 IDIDRPLGEAANPAGALHVGVD
-164 AVGGQGGGQGGW
+164 
-176 PGASAGMLHLGI
+176 S
-188 DAAFL
+188 AFL

-207 VIVSVLLIFEV
+207 VIVSILLIFEV

-228 RALTLRLLADR
+228 RVLTLRLLADR
-239 VEEGDFRAALPQ
+239 AEEGDFRATLPEIAAPAGS
-251 ASDPAETTGDRAVES
+251 ASGPASEDRALEGGV
-266 GLRAALDRVNDR
+266 RAALDTVNAR
-278 HAGLAA
+278 YAGLAA
-284 QVAELRRRLG
+284 RVAELRGRLG
-294 ADDPRVG
+294 SDDPRVG
-301 RAEAGLA
+301 RAESGLA
-308 ALAGRF
+308 ALSGRF
-314 RFREAGAAEPPPLNL
+314 RFRDPESTAAAPTPLNL

-355 SFAGELPW
+355 SFAGEVPW

-372 PITLFM
+372 PITMFM
-378 LVWALSQPG
+378 LIWALSQPG
-387 GARLSERWG
+387 GARFSERWG

-401 TIGALLGAVSL
+401 TIGAVLGSVSL
-412 ALTAG
+412 ALTAY

-444 IVVDHTTPRNQA
+444 IVIDHSTPRNRA

-478 IIADRIGFRATFLLG
+478 IIADQVGFRATFLLG
-493 AVLALGAGLS
+493 AALALGSGLS

-509 RGRSTARRPD
+509 RGRSTARPA
-519 GAGMRPALG
+519 GAAARPAMG

-538 FSALMVL
+538 FSALMLL
-545 SAIPTKIAA
+545 SAIPTKIAS

-560 LVPLM
+560 LVPLL

-571 SKAEIGRVQMM
+571 TKSEVGRVQMM

-592 LAAGLSDRWQAR
+592 LAASLSDRWQAR
-604 RGFIAAG
+604 RGFIALG

-620 PILVTQAPWGA
+620 PIVATHALWGP
-631 PLAISLFG
+631 PLAIALFG

-657 RDGGLP
+657 REGGLP

-680 LGPVAAMGV
+680 LGPVAAMAV
-689 AVATSYREAMLGI
+689 AVATSYREAMVGI
-702 GLLCGASAL
+702 GLLCGVSAI
-711 LFWILFRTRRPAAPA
+711 LFWILFRTGRPATPA
-726 VRPQEA
+726 ARPQEA

>member
-1 MTGAGRSGP
+1 MTREGKSRAAKTVPSRQ
-10 DDPARRRHR
+10 
-19 RRHRRRDPIT
+19 RDPIS

-44 LAAGAASW
+44 VAAGAASW
-52 LALRSFDP
+52 LSLRSFDP

-76 IVAQIDRGLGV
+76 MAAQIDRGLGV
-87 GIPLD
+87 RIPLD
-92 RMAGLDALL
+92 RMTGLDALL
-101 SAEVGR
+101 AAEVDR

-114 AVTDPDGR
+114 AVTDPAGR
-122 IVAAAGSPLD
+122 IVATAGKPLA
-132 GLDGHAAV
+132 GLSSV
-140 PAGRLGGPADG
+140 PAGRLSGPADG
-151 RLARGF
+151 RLVSGF
-157 VDVAQPL
+157 VDVENPL
-164 AVGGQGGGQGGW
+164 GGTAAAA
-176 PGASAGMLHLGI
+176 GALHVGI
-188 DAAFL
+188 DSAFL

-228 RALTLRLLADR
+228 RVLTLRLLADR
-239 VEEGDFRAALPQ
+239 AEEGDFRATLPVIPGPVGTQ
-251 ASDPAETTGDRAVES
+251 AAGANDDRALES
-266 GLRAALDRVNDR
+266 GVRGALDSVNAR

-284 QVAELRRRLG
+284 RVAELRRRLG
-294 ADDPRVG
+294 DDDPRVD

-314 RFREAGAAEPPPLNL
+314 RFRDPQSAAPPPTPLNL

-355 SFAGELPW
+355 SFAGEVPW

-378 LVWALSQPG
+378 LIWALSQPG
-387 GARLSERWG
+387 GARFSERWG

-401 TIGALLGAVSL
+401 TIGALLGSVSL
-412 ALTAG
+412 ALTAY
-417 AGSLYELMLWRC
+417 AGSLFELMLWRC

-444 IVVDHTTPRNQA
+444 IVVDHTTPRNRA

-478 IIADRIGFRATFLLG
+478 IIADQAGFRATFLLG
-493 AVLALGAGLS
+493 SVLALGSGLS

-509 RGRSTARRPD
+509 RGRSA
-519 GAGMRPALG
+519 ARPAGAAPRPAMG
-528 SALPLFRDLR
+528 SALPLFRDFR

-545 SAIPTKIAA
+545 SAIPTKIAS

-560 LVPLM
+560 LVPLL

-571 SKAEIGRVQMM
+571 TKAEIGRVQMM

-592 LAAGLSDRWQAR
+592 LAASLSDRWQAR

-620 PILVTQAPWGA
+620 PIVATQALWGP
-631 PLAISLFG
+631 PLAIALFG

-657 RDGGLP
+657 REGGLQ

-680 LGPVAAMGV
+680 LGPVTAMAV
-689 AVATSYREAMLGI
+689 AVATSYREAMLSI

-711 LFWILFRTRRPAAPA
+711 LFWILFRTGRPATPA
-726 VRPQEA
+726 TRPQEA

>member
-1 MTGAGRSGP
+1 MS
-10 DDPARRRHR
+10 
-19 RRHRRRDPIT
+19 RDPIS

-68 KAQTVGGL
+68 KAQTVGDL
-76 IVAQIDRGLGV
+76 LASQINRGLAV
-87 GIPLD
+87 RIPLN
-92 RMAGLDALL
+92 RMAGLDSLFT
-101 SAEVGR
+101 AEVDR
-107 HDDIAYI
+107 HEDIAYV
-114 AVTDPDGR
+114 AVTDPSGR
-122 IVAAAGSPLD
+122 VVAAAGTPLA
-132 GLDGHAAV
+132 GTAALAV
-140 PAGRLGGPADG
+140 ERLGGPADG
-151 RLARGF
+151 RL
-157 VDVAQPL
+157 
-164 AVGGQGGGQGGW
+164 VGGFIDIDRPLGDDAA
-176 PGASAGMLHLGI
+176 PAGVLHVGI
-188 DAAFL
+188 DSAFL

-228 RALTLRLLADR
+228 RVLTLRLLADR
-239 VEEGDFRAALPQ
+239 AEEGDFRATLP
-251 ASDPAETTGDRAVES
+251 PATGGDAIAPDLAREEGGV
-266 GLRAALDRVNDR
+266 RTALDAVNAR
-278 HAGLAA
+278 YAGLAA
-284 QVAELRRRLG
+284 RVAALRGGLG

-308 ALAGRF
+308 ALARRF
-314 RFREAGAAEPPPLNL
+314 RFRDPATTTTAAPTPLNL

-355 SFAGELPW
+355 SFAGEVPW

-387 GARLSERWG
+387 GARFSERWG

-401 TIGALLGAVSL
+401 TIGALLAAASL

-417 AGSLYELMLWRC
+417 AGSLFELMLWRC

-444 IVVDHTTPRNQA
+444 IVIDHTTPRNRA
-456 AGMAMFIGA
+456 TGMAMFIGA

-478 IIADRIGFRATFLLG
+478 IIADQVGFRATFLLG
-493 AVLALGAGLS
+493 AALALGAGLS

-509 RGRSTARRPD
+509 RGRGTA
-519 GAGMRPALG
+519 AGPTAARPALG
-528 SALPLFRDLR
+528 AALPLFRDAR
-538 FSALMVL
+538 FSALMLL
-545 SAIPTKIAA
+545 SAIPTKIAS

-560 LVPLM
+560 LVPLL

-571 SKAEIGRVQMM
+571 SKAEVGRVQMM

-592 LAAGLSDRWQAR
+592 LAATLSDRWQAR

-611 GIGTLASCL
+611 GLGTLASCL
-620 PILVTQAPWGA
+620 PIVATQALWGP
-631 PLAISLFG
+631 PLAIALFG
-639 LSQALV
+639 LAQALV

-680 LGPVAAMGV
+680 LGPVTAMAV

-711 LFWILFRTRRPAAPA
+711 LFWILFRTGRPATPA
-726 VRPQEA
+726 ARPQEA

>member
-1 MTGAGRSGP
+1 MS
-10 DDPARRRHR
+10 DPARNNSSKSAAKPAK
-19 RRHRRRDPIT
+19 RRDPIS

-52 LALRSFDP
+52 LSLRSFDP

-68 KAQTVGGL
+68 KAQTVGDLMG
-76 IVAQIDRGLGV
+76 AQIDRGLGV
-87 GIPLD
+87 RIPLE

-101 SAEVGR
+101 AAEVER

-114 AVTDPDGR
+114 AVTDPAGR
-122 IVAAAGSPLD
+122 IVAAAGGPL
-132 GLDGHAAV
+132 
-140 PAGRLGGPADG
+140 AGITALSADRLSGPADG

-157 VDVAQPL
+157 VDVLRPL
-164 AVGGQGGGQGGW
+164 GDSASPAGGLHVGVD
-176 PGASAGMLHLGI
+176 S
-188 DAAFL
+188 AFL

-228 RALTLRLLADR
+228 RVLTLRLLADR
-239 VEEGDFRAALPQ
+239 AEEGDFRATLPEIPGPL
-251 ASDPAETTGDRAVES
+251 AATEDRALEGGV
-266 GLRAALDRVNDR
+266 RAALDSVNAR
-278 HAGLAA
+278 YAGLAA
-284 QVAELRRRLG
+284 RVAELRRRLG
-294 ADDPRVG
+294 GDDPRVG
-301 RAEAGLA
+301 RAEAGLS
-308 ALAGRF
+308 ALARRF
-314 RFREAGAAEPPPLNL
+314 RFRDPDSARPPPTPLNL

-355 SFAGELPW
+355 SFAGEVPW

-378 LVWALSQPG
+378 LIWALSQPG
-387 GARLSERWG
+387 GARFSERWG
-396 RARSF
+396 RSRAF
-401 TIGALLGAVSL
+401 TIGALLGSVSL
-412 ALTAG
+412 ALTAF
-417 AGSLYELMLWRC
+417 AGSLAELMLWRC

-444 IVVDHTTPRNQA
+444 IVVDHTTPRNRA

-473 PVGGG
+473 PVSGG
-478 IIADRIGFRATFLLG
+478 IIADQIGFRATFLLG
-493 AVLALGAGLS
+493 ALLALGSGLS

-509 RGRSTARRPD
+509 RGRGAAQAPF
-519 GAGMRPALG
+519 GAGAAAGAASRPAMG
-528 SALPLFRDLR
+528 SALPLFRDFR

-545 SAIPTKIAA
+545 SAIPTKIAS

-560 LVPLM
+560 LVPLL

-592 LAAGLSDRWQAR
+592 LAASLSDRWQAR
-604 RGFIAAG
+604 RGFIALG

-620 PILVTQAPWGA
+620 PIIATQAMWGP
-631 PLAISLFG
+631 PLAIALFG

-680 LGPVAAMGV
+680 LGPVTAMAV
-689 AVATSYREAMLGI
+689 AVATSYREAMLSI

-711 LFWILFRTRRPAAPA
+711 LFWILFRTGRPATPA
-726 VRPQEA
+726 ARPQEA

>member
-1 MTGAGRSGP
+1 MTGKGQSSAAKAA
-10 DDPARRRHR
+10 PARQ
-19 RRHRRRDPIT
+19 RDPIS

-44 LAAGAASW
+44 VAAGAASW
-52 LALRSFDP
+52 LSLRSFDP

-76 IVAQIDRGLGV
+76 LAAQIDRGLGV
-87 GIPLD
+87 RIPLD

-101 SAEVGR
+101 AAEVDR

-114 AVTDPDGR
+114 AVTDPAGR
-122 IVAAAGSPLD
+122 IVATAGKPLA
-132 GLDGHAAV
+132 GLSSV
-140 PAGRLGGPADG
+140 PAGKLSGPADG
-151 RLARGF
+151 RLVSGF
-157 VDVAQPL
+157 VDVENPL
-164 AVGGQGGGQGGW
+164 GGTDAAA
-176 PGASAGMLHLGI
+176 GALHVGI
-188 DAAFL
+188 DSAFL

-228 RALTLRLLADR
+228 RVLTLRLLADR
-239 VEEGDFRAALPQ
+239 AEEGDFRATLPVIPE
-251 ASDPAETTGDRAVES
+251 PAGTQTAGANDDRALEGGV
-266 GLRAALDRVNDR
+266 RAALDSVNAR

-284 QVAELRRRLG
+284 RVAELRRRLG
-294 ADDPRVG
+294 NDDPRVD

-308 ALAGRF
+308 ALASRF
-314 RFREAGAAEPPPLNL
+314 RFRDPQSATPPPTPLNL

-355 SFAGELPW
+355 SFAGEVPW

-378 LVWALSQPG
+378 LIWALSQPG
-387 GARLSERWG
+387 GARFSERWG

-401 TIGALLGAVSL
+401 TIGALLGSVSL
-412 ALTAG
+412 ALTAY
-417 AGSLYELMLWRC
+417 AGSLFELMLWRC

-444 IVVDHTTPRNQA
+444 IVVDHTTPRNRA

-478 IIADRIGFRATFLLG
+478 IIADQAGFRATFLLG
-493 AVLALGAGLS
+493 AVLALGSGLS

-509 RGRSTARRPD
+509 RGRSA
-519 GAGMRPALG
+519 ARPAGAAPRPAMG
-528 SALPLFRDLR
+528 SALPLFRDFR

-545 SAIPTKIAA
+545 SAIPTKIAS

-560 LVPLM
+560 LVPLL

-571 SKAEIGRVQMM
+571 TKAEIGRVQMM

-592 LAAGLSDRWQAR
+592 LAASLSDRWQAR

-620 PILVTQAPWGA
+620 PIVATQALWGP
-631 PLAISLFG
+631 PLAIALFG

-657 RDGGLP
+657 REGGLQ

-680 LGPVAAMGV
+680 LGPVTAMAV

-711 LFWILFRTRRPAAPA
+711 LFWILFRTGRPATPA
-726 VRPQEA
+726 TRPQEA

>member
-1 MTGAGRSGP
+1 MTGAAQRAA
-10 DDPARRRHR
+10 D
-19 RRHRRRDPIT
+19 RRRDPIA

-52 LALRSFDP
+52 LSLRSFDP

-68 KAQTVGGL
+68 KARTVGDL
-76 IVAQIDRGLGV
+76 LAAQIDRGLGV
-87 GIPLD
+87 RIPLN
-92 RMAGLDALL
+92 RMAGLDSLL
-101 SAEVGR
+101 AAEVQR
-107 HDDIAYI
+107 HADIAYI
-114 AVTDPDGR
+114 AVTDPAGHV
-122 IVAAAGSPLD
+122 VAAAGRPLA
-132 GLDGHAAV
+132 GLAAGVAAV
-140 PAGRLGGPADG
+140 PPDRLAGADDG
-151 RLARGF
+151 RLVDGF
-157 VDVAQPL
+157 VDIERPL
-164 AVGGQGGGQGGW
+164 GGGKV
-176 PGASAGMLHLGI
+176 GAAGALHIGV
-188 DAAFL
+188 DSAFL

-228 RALTLRLLADR
+228 RVLTLRLLADR
-239 VEEGDFRAALPQ
+239 AEEGDFRATLP
-251 ASDPAETTGDRAVES
+251 AVPTTSTAAATAVAVTDDRALEAGV
-266 GLRAALDRVNDR
+266 RDALDGVNVR

-284 QVAELRRRLG
+284 RVARLRRRLG

-308 ALAGRF
+308 ALGRRF
-314 RFREAGAAEPPPLNL
+314 RFRDPGEVAPAPLNL

-355 SFAGELPW
+355 SFAGAVPW
-363 LTPDMVVSL
+363 LTPDLVVGL

-378 LVWALSQPG
+378 LIWALSQPG
-387 GARLSERWG
+387 GARFSERWG

-401 TIGALLGAVSL
+401 TIGALLGAVGL
-412 ALTAG
+412 ALTAS
-417 AGSLYELMLWRC
+417 AGSLFELLAWRC

-444 IVVDHTTPRNQA
+444 IVVDHSTPRNRA

-478 IIADRIGFRATFLLG
+478 IIADQVGFRATFLLG
-493 AVLALGAGLS
+493 SALALGSGLS

-509 RGRSTARRPD
+509 RGRA
-519 GAGMRPALG
+519 AARPAAATG
-528 SALPLFRDLR
+528 QAPVMAGGWRLFRALFGDFR
-538 FSALMVL
+538 FSALMLL
-545 SAIPTKIAA
+545 SAIPTKIAS

-560 LVPLM
+560 LVPLL
-565 LTADGA
+565 LTADGS

-592 LAAGLSDRWQAR
+592 LAASLSDRWQAR

-611 GIGTLASCL
+611 GLGTLASCL
-620 PILVTQAPWGA
+620 PIVATQALWGP
-631 PLAISLFG
+631 PLAIALFG

-657 RDGGLP
+657 REGGLP
-663 ETAAIGWYRLIE
+663 ETAAIGWYRLVE

-680 LGPVAAMGV
+680 LGPVTAMAV

-711 LFWILFRTRRPAAPA
+711 LFWILFRPRRPSAPA
-726 VRPQEA
+726 ARPQEA